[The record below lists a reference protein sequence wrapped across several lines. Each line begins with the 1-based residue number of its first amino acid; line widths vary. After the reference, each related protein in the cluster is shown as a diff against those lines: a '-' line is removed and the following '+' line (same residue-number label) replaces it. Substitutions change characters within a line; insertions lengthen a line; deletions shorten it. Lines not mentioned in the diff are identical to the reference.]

1 MKMKKKKKNEK
12 KEEEEKKKKK
22 KKQKKKNKEEK
33 EKIKPRYFNY
43 TVRSPVT
50 ADWAILRKK
59 TSMNIY

>member
-1 MKMKKKKKNEK
+1 MKM
-12 KEEEEKKKKK
+12 KK

-50 ADWAILRKK
+50 TDWAILRKK

>member
-1 MKMKKKKKNEK
+1 MKMKKKKKKNEK
-12 KEEEEKKKKK
+12 KKEEEKKKK
-22 KKQKKKNKEEK
+22 KKKNKEEK

-50 ADWAILRKK
+50 ADWAILQKK